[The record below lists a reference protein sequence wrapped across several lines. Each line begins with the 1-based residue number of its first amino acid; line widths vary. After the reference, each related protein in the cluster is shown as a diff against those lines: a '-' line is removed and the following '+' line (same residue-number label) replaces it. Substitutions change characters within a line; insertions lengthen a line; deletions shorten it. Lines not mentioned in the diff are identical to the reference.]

1 MSESHAADSPA
12 DIERYER
19 EQAGRTFRADAR
31 KRAVAQL
38 HAEAGNASRLG
49 TRFITGFT
57 SKDIILLSEYVSNL
71 QKCLA
76 EQHRLSRD
84 NQDLVNNA
92 LEGF

>member
-19 EQAGRTFRADAR
+19 EQAVRTFRADAR
-31 KRAVAQL
+31 KRAVEQL

-57 SKDIILLSEYVSNL
+57 SKDIILLSEYVLNL
-71 QKCLA
+71 QRAFA

-84 NQDLVNNA
+84 NQDRIKDA
-92 LEGF
+92 IEGF